1 MEATT
6 RAPLTPGMFSLETLD
21 PFVNGLNL
29 VEEGPKSGQKWPTL
43 RGKFR
48 LRLSQEIATYVRPE
62 SSHCPSIDISLEGSN
77 HLVLSL
83 R

>member
-6 RAPLTPGMFSLETLD
+6 CASLTPGVISPQTLD
-21 PFVNGLNL
+21 PFVKGLNL
-29 VEEGPKSGQKWPTL
+29 GEESPKSGQKWPTL

-48 LRLSQEIATYVRPE
+48 LRLNQEITTYVRPE
-62 SSHCPSIDISLEGSN
+62 SSHCPLIDISLKGPN
-77 HLVLSL
+77 RLVLSL